1 MKDEKPQKKKPSLK
15 KRLVLG
21 VIISV
26 CLIFSFSIF
35 TRYYIQN
42 QSEKFIYNSLENI
55 PNCNVALVLGAKVD
69 KNGNPSTLLAD
80 RIRTASELYKLG
92 KVKKLLLSGDNRF
105 ADYNEPEKMRD
116 YAIKLGVPQKDIVLD
131 YAGRRTYDS
140 IYRAKHI
147 FGQSKIIIVSQK
159 FHLERAIFLSE
170 HIGISAFGA
179 NADVLFHKN
188 NKAEIRE
195 FPACISAFL
204 DVYIFS
210 PKPILGKIEKIDI

>member
-1 MKDEKPQKKKPSLK
+1 MKQNKKSSLK
-15 KRLVLG
+15 KGLVLG
-21 VIISV
+21 IIIFLCLLFSV
-26 CLIFSFSIF
+26 SILI
-35 TRYYIQN
+35 RYYIQN
-42 QSEKFIYNSLENI
+42 QSRKFIYNSLKNI
-55 PNCNVALVLGAKVD
+55 PNCNVALVLGAKID

-80 RIRTASELYKLG
+80 RIGTASELYKLG

-105 ADYNEPEKMRD
+105 SNYNEPEKMRD
-116 YAIKLGVPQKDIVLD
+116 YAMKLGVPGKDIVLD

-147 FGQSKIIIVSQK
+147 FGQSQIIIVSQK
-159 FHLERAIFLSE
+159 FHLERAIFLSK

-195 FPACISAFL
+195 FPACLSAFL
-204 DVYIFS
+204 DVYILS
-210 PKPILGKIEKIDI
+210 PKPITGKIEKIDI